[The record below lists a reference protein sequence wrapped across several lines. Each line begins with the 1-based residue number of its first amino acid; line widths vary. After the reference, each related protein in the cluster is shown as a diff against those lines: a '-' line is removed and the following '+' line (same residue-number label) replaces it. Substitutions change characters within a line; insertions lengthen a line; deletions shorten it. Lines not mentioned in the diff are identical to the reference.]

1 MKHVT
6 EVPTKIVTL
15 VMKQLIYKMENVRTI
30 VILISM
36 RMNLITH
43 VKNVTQLV
51 KNAHVEMENV
61 VKNVMMTHT

>member
-1 MKHVT
+1 VKHVT